1 MVLRGLP
8 GKEAMS
14 QWGRVGVAR
23 VGQDAAWEG
32 DQPMLIL
39 FSKDSSPNASGPRG
53 RWFTK
58 DGDEDMA
65 AAVLGLWGLWK
76 TNEREVSSLLASNME
91 V

>member
-39 FSKDSSPNASGPRG
+39 FSKDSSPNASAPRG
-53 RWFTK
+53 RRFY
-58 DGDEDMA
+58 GDEDMA

-76 TNEREVSSLLASNME
+76 TNGREVVSRLASNVE